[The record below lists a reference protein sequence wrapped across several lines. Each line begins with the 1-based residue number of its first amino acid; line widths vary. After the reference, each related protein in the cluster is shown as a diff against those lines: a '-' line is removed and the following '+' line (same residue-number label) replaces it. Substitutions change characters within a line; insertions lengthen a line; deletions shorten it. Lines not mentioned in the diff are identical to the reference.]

1 MILTD
6 EELRTANRLRSLVS
20 LLEGDS
26 MTPIKVSDLQLVT
39 NTPLSCSVYFEELT
53 QVFNLVEDVD
63 YLVRNTGNLITK
75 SASKKIF
82 GIKEMICDE

>member
-6 EELRTANRLRSLVS
+6 AELRTANRLRSLVS
-20 LLEGDS
+20 LLEGDP

-63 YLVRNTGNLITK
+63 YLVRDTGNLITK
-75 SASKKIF
+75 SAAKKIV
-82 GIKEMICDE
+82 GIEEV